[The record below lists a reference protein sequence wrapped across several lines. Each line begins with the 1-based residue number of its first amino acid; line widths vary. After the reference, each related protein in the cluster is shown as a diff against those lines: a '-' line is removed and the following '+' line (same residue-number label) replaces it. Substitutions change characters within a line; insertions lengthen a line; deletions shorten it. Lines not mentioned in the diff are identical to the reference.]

1 MIMKTILSFFIC
13 TVISLTM
20 LHAQT
25 VTDFDGNVYDTV
37 VIGSQVWL
45 KQNLKVTHFRNG
57 DLIPNVTDVAAWPGM
72 TSGAR
77 CYYDNDSATY
87 DSVYG
92 ALYNWHAV
100 NNSNGLCPQG
110 WHVPSDA
117 EWTTVES
124 FLGGSAIAGG
134 KMKEAGTLHWKA
146 PNVGATNVSGFTGLP
161 GGMRGMGSLYETLT
175 ENGLWWTSTPQNNM
189 YVWSRY
195 FWYLFAGV
203 DRNPTPKTLGL
214 SVRCIAD
221 VNVGEEKHT
230 KSEVINLYPNP
241 CKGRFKIEF
250 LFCPPVNLFIFNLT
264 GDIVMQKQLPQSDQI
279 IDAGNIAKGLYL
291 VEIRAGSTIVRE
303 KLVIE

>member
-1 MIMKTILSFFIC
+1 MIMKTILLFVIC
-13 TVISLTM
+13 MVISLTM

-25 VTDFDGNVYDTV
+25 VTDFDGNDYDTV
-37 VIGSQVWL
+37 IIGSQVWL

-57 DLIPNVTDVAAWPGM
+57 ELIPNVTEAAAWPGM

-77 CYYDNDSATY
+77 CYYDNDSSSY
-87 DSVYG
+87 NSVYG
-92 ALYNWHAV
+92 ALYNWYAV

-117 EWTTVES
+117 EWTGVETS
-124 FLGGSAIAGG
+124 LGGSAIAGE

-146 PNVGATNVSGFTGLP
+146 PNVGATNESGFTGLP
-161 GGMRGMGSLYETLT
+161 GGMRGMSNSYETLT

-214 SVRCIAD
+214 SVRCIRD
-221 VNVGEEKHT
+221 VNVGA
-230 KSEVINLYPNP
+230 SEHAKPAMIDLYPNP
-241 CKGRFKIEF
+241 SNGRFKIDYS
-250 LFCPPVNLFIFNLT
+250 CDPPVNLFIFNLA
-264 GDIVMQKQLPQSDQI
+264 GAIVMHKQLQSGQI
-279 IDAGNIAKGLYL
+279 IDADHFTKGLYL
-291 VEIRAGSTIVRE
+291 VEIRSGSTIFRE
-303 KLVIE
+303 KLVIK